1 MLCPAGQTKR
11 NNLTEKALI
20 CLVKALFTRAYI
32 RNYFPKKVFTHS
44 HNARFLLISN
54 GFKCEG
60 FEFKVFTW
68 AGKHSQSI
76 HTAR

>member
-32 RNYFPKKVFTHS
+32 RNYAVLVRTVQHRRGS
-44 HNARFLLISN
+44 LYAR
-54 GFKCEG
+54 
-60 FEFKVFTW
+60 VYT
-68 AGKHSQSI
+68 
-76 HTAR
+76 